1 MAVRLINIEHGYPK
15 VEEAIKKLKFELSTL
30 RQTKVRTVKVIHG
43 YGSSGTGGS
52 IRQATRRYLSEQQQS
67 GRIKA
72 FAPAKVSAP
81 LKRPVVKCWNWIPVC
96 AKTLIGIDKM
106 MALPSFCFVNDRKA
120 KCRHLK
126 CRLWY
131 NGFCRLHQ
139 QLKENR

>member
-72 FAPAKVSAP
+72 F
-81 LKRPVVKCWNWIPVC
+81 C
-96 AKTLIGIDKM
+96 AGESFGPFEATGRKMLELDPGLRKDPDWDRQNDGITIV
-106 MALPSFCFVNDRKA
+106 LLR
-120 KCRHLK
+120 
-126 CRLWY
+126 
-131 NGFCRLHQ
+131 
-139 QLKENR
+139 

>member
-30 RQTKVRTVKVIHG
+30 RRTKVRTVKVIHG

-72 FAPAKVSAP
+72 F
-81 LKRPVVKCWNWIPVC
+81 C
-96 AKTLIGIDKM
+96 AGESFGPFEATGRKMLELDPGLRKDPDWDRQNDGITIV
-106 MALPSFCFVNDRKA
+106 LLR
-120 KCRHLK
+120 
-126 CRLWY
+126 
-131 NGFCRLHQ
+131 
-139 QLKENR
+139 